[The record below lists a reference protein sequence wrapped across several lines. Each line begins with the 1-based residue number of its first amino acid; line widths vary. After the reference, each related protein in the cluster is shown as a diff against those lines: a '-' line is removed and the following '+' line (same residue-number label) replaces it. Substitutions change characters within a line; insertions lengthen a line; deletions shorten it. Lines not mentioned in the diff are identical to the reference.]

1 VDVFAYTNGENMRP
15 QPFRARFVPRS
26 SKRLEILR
34 REAELAEE
42 RLAKYDGETKVRLE
56 DFF

>member
-1 VDVFAYTNGENMRP
+1 MRP

-26 SKRLEILR
+26 SKRLEVLR

-42 RLAKYDGETKVRLE
+42 RLGKYDGETKVRLE